1 MSFCMAAFGA
11 HSWRTEIAAVEDKSS
26 SCSEIKEIL
35 ANAASCIAESSALPE
50 MSLYHASGPHF
61 VSVSEVA
68 GVI

>member
-1 MSFCMAAFGA
+1 
-11 HSWRTEIAAVEDKSS
+11 VEDKSS